1 MQDTLISLIF
11 EINSPPPK
19 KKKNMKKQTL
29 AEVAME
35 KKFWNKKKYLK
46 KLFF

>member
-11 EINSPPPK
+11 EINSPPQ

-29 AEVAME
+29 AEVPME